1 MSYKF
6 RKTYPEHAKPAPE
19 SAKTDEAAGGPK
31 MAPVPAR
38 TFPLVAAFLSREWFP
53 MTSGLLNLVLVIVLI
68 LAFRSY
74 RESNDLDRKAA
85 LASHTPWLSI
95 DPNLTLTPSPDDK
108 TLLISAQIKN
118 CSDTPMLQVGGRFVI
133 LLNPAPIDPKTF
145 PETQDAGTDLMPN
158 DQRSVST
165 AFSEDFPTRGVF
177 SAAALRD
184 AVENGGVGVGI
195 EVRYKDIFGETIKEI
210 TEIYWNKDTNK
221 FAPLKTSITGF
232 TPE

>member
-6 RKTYPEHAKPAPE
+6 RKTYPEHTKPAPE
-19 SAKTDEAAGGPK
+19 SAKTVEAAARPK
-31 MAPVPAR
+31 MAPAPSGI
-38 TFPLVAAFLSREWFP
+38 FPPLAAFLAKEWFP
-53 MTSGLLNLVLVIVLI
+53 VSSGLVNLVLVIVLI

-85 LASHTPWLSI
+85 QASHTPWLSI

-118 CSDTPMLQVGGRFVI
+118 GSDTPMLQVGGRFVI
-133 LLNPAPIDPKTF
+133 LLNAAPIDPNTF

-177 SAAALRD
+177 SAATLRD
-184 AVENGGVGVGI
+184 AVANGSVGVGI

-221 FAPLKTSITGF
+221 YAPLKTIITGF
-232 TPE
+232 TPD